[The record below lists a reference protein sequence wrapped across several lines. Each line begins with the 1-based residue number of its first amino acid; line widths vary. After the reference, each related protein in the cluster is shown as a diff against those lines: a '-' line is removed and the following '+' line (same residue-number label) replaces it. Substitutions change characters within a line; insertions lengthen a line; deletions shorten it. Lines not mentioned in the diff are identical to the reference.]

1 MFCDSIIRYSR
12 GINCYVQGTG
22 SDIGGST
29 YKEVRRYNHNQVIA
43 MTDNWKVE
51 LGKGGFGTVY
61 LGELPQDDKLS
72 NTLQPPQKVALKKLS
87 RTSQQ
92 GNVEFLNEV
101 INQQWPGRFWGIN
114 IGQNPGLSKSTRVHL
129 AIYHYIR

>member
-1 MFCDSIIRYSR
+1 MFSNSIIRYSR
-12 GINCYVQGTG
+12 GINCYVQETG
-22 SDIGGST
+22 SDLGGGT

-43 MTDNWKVE
+43 MTNNWKVE

-72 NTLQPPQKVALKKLS
+72 SSIQPPQKVALKKLS

-101 INQQWPGRFWGIN
+101 ISSVWGDSWALISVK
-114 IGQNPGLSKSTRVHL
+114 IL
-129 AIYHYIR
+129 ACPSPLGYIWRSLII